1 VLERLRQHWTHL
13 IRRIGRQSH
22 QLSRLCNATFVPNVT
37 MDSLSPDKQPTS
49 KKDEQLGTTNRSD
62 RVDEVVPTGR
72 LLPAGWHS
80 RCESNVKEIIPG
92 THICRGFCAVF
103 GESYEEA

>member
-1 VLERLRQHWTHL
+1 
-13 IRRIGRQSH
+13 
-22 QLSRLCNATFVPNVT
+22 

-72 LLPAGWHS
+72 QLPADWHS
-80 RCESNVKEIIPG
+80 RIKVVKEIISG
-92 THICRGFCAVF
+92 MHTAELFVQC
-103 GESYEEA
+103 